1 MGMDYDFDQWVADE
15 GGPDAVVEMIADLRR
30 KIEDG
35 LLPGF
40 TSKDDFFAHL
50 GRPGR
55 QSA

>member
-1 MGMDYDFDQWVADE
+1 MGMDDDLDQWVADE

-30 KIEDG
+30 QIEDG
-35 LLPGF
+35 LLLGF

-50 GRPGR
+50 GRAGR